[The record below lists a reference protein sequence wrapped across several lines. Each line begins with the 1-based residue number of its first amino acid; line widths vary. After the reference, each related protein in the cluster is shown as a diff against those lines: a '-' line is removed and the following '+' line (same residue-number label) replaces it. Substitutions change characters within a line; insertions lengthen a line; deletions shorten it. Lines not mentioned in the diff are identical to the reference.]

1 MVLPEG
7 TMVKKMR
14 PRVVAFSIAIATI
27 AIFLP
32 VALKVYAQDKPKR
45 ETIQATAM
53 GQTTAA
59 GKTFH
64 VTVNIESYSTPEDQ
78 KMLIDAFASGGHDAL
93 VKTLSKMKS
102 KGSVAITG
110 TLGYQ
115 IAYIRSIPTESGRTI
130 RLITDR
136 PIKFAE
142 AYASTRSKDYDLS
155 GMEINIAQEQKNS
168 DGSLIVAGKFKVDKS
183 QQVTFESYGSGPWKL
198 VNIMERN

>member
-1 MVLPEG
+1 MI
-7 TMVKKMR
+7 KKL
-14 PRVVAFSIAIATI
+14 
-27 AIFLP
+27 LP
-32 VALKVYAQDKPKR
+32 VVLACSVFVAAVDISLSLAYAQDKPKR

-53 GQTTAA
+53 GQLTAA

-64 VTVNIESYSTPEDQ
+64 VTVNVESYSTPEDQ
-78 KMLIDAFASGGHDAL
+78 KVLIDAFTSGGHDAL
-93 VKTLSKMKS
+93 VKALSKMKP
-102 KGSVAITG
+102 KGRVAITG
-110 TLGYQ
+110 TIGYQ
-115 IAYIRSIPTESGRTI
+115 IAYIRSIPTENGRTI

-142 AYASTRSKDYDLS
+142 AYGSTRSRDYDLS

-198 VNIMERN
+198 VNVMERN

>member
-1 MVLPEG
+1 
-7 TMVKKMR
+7 MVKKVH
-14 PRVVAFSIAIATI
+14 PRVSGFSDVVAAI
-27 AIFLP
+27 AIFIFLLP
-32 VALKVYAQDKPKR
+32 VALKLYAQDKPKR

-53 GQTTAA
+53 GQLTAA
-59 GKTFH
+59 GKAFH

-78 KMLIDAFASGGHDAL
+78 KMLIDAFANGGHDAL

-102 KGSVAITG
+102 KGNVAITG

-142 AYASTRSKDYDLS
+142 AYASTRSRDYDLS
-155 GMEINIAQEQKNS
+155 GMEINIALEQKNS

-198 VNIMERN
+198 VNVMERN